1 MAVRVRLPERVGV
14 LLSVTLLAAATA
26 AIGITPAHADTPST
40 TVLRVGLTQ
49 DIDSLNP
56 FLAEYAT
63 STDIGRVM
71 YDFLTAYDPR
81 DEHPVP
87 GLASSWT
94 HSADGKTW
102 TYTIRHGA
110 TWSDGQPITA
120 ADVAFTYHLIMTNQ
134 DAATANGNFV
144 ANFASV
150 TAPDPTTVVITTK
163 APQATMLALDVPIVP
178 AHVWQGVTDIA
189 KYTNLPT
196 PGHPVVGSGPFIL
209 TDYREGQYVKLTA
222 NPHYW
227 RGAPKIGE
235 LDFIHF
241 DDTNAE
247 VQALVKGDV
256 DLVNGLSAAQ
266 FDTLSHTGNVTVN
279 KAEGGRFVDLV
290 MNPGAATRTGTAF
303 GDGNPDLKDIA
314 VRTAIA
320 RAIDPATLVSKVYGG
335 YAQVGTGY
343 LPDKF
348 ATYHWNPDTAQAR
361 TFDPAA
367 ANHLLDTAGYPRGP
381 GGVRVGKDG
390 KPLVLRLMGRS
401 DKPEQAQMAAY
412 VKGWLGA
419 IGITV
424 NVQLASSN
432 KLNDVFNA
440 GDFDLVFSQWG
451 VDPDPDA
458 VLVLQ
463 TCANRPDAA
472 GGSNDTEAYF
482 CDPAYDSLYARQLS
496 DMDPASRVSDVKQ
509 LESLFYQQVPE
520 VTLLYPNVLE
530 AYRSDRFAPFQ
541 VQPDPG
547 GAIMQ
552 QNGVWGYLSAT
563 PRNSADSG
571 GSGSSTGWVI
581 GIVVAVVLVA
591 GVGTVV
597 VLRRRSTVADRE

>member
-1 MAVRVRLPERVGV
+1 MRSVPARLPERLGL
-14 LLSVTLLAAATA
+14 LLSVTLVAVSGLFAL
-26 AIGITPAHADTPST
+26 PVAHADTPAPT

-56 FLAEYAT
+56 FLAEYAS
-63 STDIGRVM
+63 STDIGRAM
-71 YDFLTAYDPR
+71 YEFLTTYDPK

-87 GLASSWT
+87 ALATSWT
-94 HSADGKTW
+94 HSPDGLTW
-102 TYTIRHGA
+102 TYTIRSGA

-120 ADVAFTYHLIMTNQ
+120 ADAAFTYNLIMTNP

-150 TAPDPTTVVITTK
+150 TAPNPTTLVIRTK

-178 AHVWQGVTDIA
+178 AHIWRDVKNIA
-189 KYTNLPT
+189 QYTNLPT
-196 PGHPVVGSGPFIL
+196 PGHPVVGSGPFLL
-209 TDYREGQYVKLTA
+209 TDYREGQYVKLAA
-222 NPHYW
+222 NKHYW
-227 RGAPKIGE
+227 RGAPKIDE

-241 DDTNAE
+241 DDSNAE

-256 DLVNGLSAAQ
+256 DLVDGLTAAQ
-266 FDTLSHTGNVTVN
+266 FDTLSHTKNVTTN

-290 MNPGAATRTGTAF
+290 MNPGAATRNGTPF
-303 GDGNPDLKDIA
+303 GDGNPNLKDVA
-314 VRTAIA
+314 LRTAIA
-320 RAIDPATLVSKVYGG
+320 QAIDPATLVSKVYGG
-335 YAQVGTGY
+335 YAQVGSGY
-343 LPDKF
+343 LPEKYSV
-348 ATYHWNPDTAQAR
+348 YHWSPDQQQAR

-367 ANHLLDTAGYPRGP
+367 ANKLLDSAGYRMGP
-381 GGVRVGKDG
+381 GGVRIGKDG
-390 KPLVLRLMGRS
+390 KPLNLRLLGRS

-412 VKGWLGA
+412 VKSWLAA
-419 IGITV
+419 IGISV
-424 NVQLASSN
+424 DVQMASSN

-440 GDFDLVFSQWG
+440 GDFDLVFSGWG

-472 GGSNDTEAYF
+472 GGANDTEAYF
-482 CDPAYDSLYARQLS
+482 CDPTYDSLYAKQLS
-496 DMDPASRVSDVKQ
+496 DMNPTSRVGDVKQ

-547 GAIMQ
+547 GSIMA
-552 QNGVWGYLSAT
+552 QNGYWGYLSAT
-563 PRNSADSG
+563 PITSSG
-571 GSGSSTGWVI
+571 GSGGDTGLII
-581 GIVVAVVLVA
+581 GIVIAVVVIA
-591 GVGTVV
+591 GLGTVI
-597 VLRRRSTVADRE
+597 VLRRRSTAADRE